1 MAIPANPDTLTKEG
15 ATIEEQDGGLF
26 NTTTGTT
33 AVALKSTI
41 GADLTAAE
49 AAKVAAEAAQT
60 AAEAAQTAAETA
72 ETNAE
77 TAETNAETAETNADS
92 HRVEA
97 RLAMLDA
104 QKLAT
109 NAEDSQYTL
118 QASPNTGT
126 TGYSALHYAAKAED
140 DRTLAQTAK
149 TDAVNAKS
157 DAVDAKNDAE
167 KLAIQAE
174 DSQFTLSDGSTT
186 GYSALHYNAKAQAAK
201 TAAETA
207 KTSAEQALDDFD
219 DIYLGEKSANPT
231 LDNDGDALQTGAL
244 YFNNQNNRL
253 YVYTGSNWI
262 SANPEIVGDT
272 SPQLGGNLDLN
283 SKAITGTGHLEPL
296 GGTTYTPPSGSGSD
310 TSTVTAIALTRGR
323 EISVGYNG
331 FVRSLLAA
339 DTSGNIVLGD
349 GSTGLFSNIL
359 LQPGS
364 NQGVKLGF
372 NGANYKLETTNT
384 GASVTGDLA
393 VSGNTT
399 ITGDLTVNGTQTS
412 LNTATLTVDDLN
424 ITVADGAANAA
435 AADGAGL
442 TVDGANATIT
452 YVNSGDK
459 WAFNKPLDVT
469 GSITSSSS
477 ITGTSISSSGTIT
490 ATGAVTAA
498 SFSGDGSS
506 LTNLPVTGDGGI
518 AMAIALG

>member
-1 MAIPANPDTLTKEG
+1 MTTPATPDTITKEG
-15 ATIEEQDGGLF
+15 ATSEEQNGGLF
-26 NTTTGTT
+26 NTSTSTV
-33 AVALKSTI
+33 AVALKTTL
-41 GADLTAAE
+41 GADVAAAE

-60 AAEAAQTAAETA
+60 AAETAKTAAETA

-77 TAETNAETAETNADS
+77 TAETNAETAETNAVAARNTAED
-92 HRVEA
+92 HRDDA
-97 RLAMLDA
+97 R
-104 QKLAT
+104 KLAI

-118 QASPNTGT
+118 ADGST

-149 TDAVNAKS
+149 TDAVSAKS
-157 DAVDAKNDAE
+157 DALDAKNDAE
-167 KLAIQAE
+167 KLAVLAE

-207 KTSAEQALDDFD
+207 KTAAEQALDSFD

-231 LDNDGDALQTGAL
+231 LDNDGNALQTGAL

-253 YVYTGSNWI
+253 YAYDGSNWI
-262 SANPEIVGDT
+262 SATPELVGDT
-272 SPQLGGNLDLN
+272 SPQLGGNLDVN
-283 SKAITGTGHLEPL
+283 DKNITFGDSSSPGTDNTLILGDSNDLRIYHNGTHSFIHDNGTGQLRIRTNEFRVVNANNNETL
-296 GGTTYTPPSGSGSD
+296 FNAVQDGEVNLYYNNATKISTTS
-310 TSTVTAIALTRGR
+310 
-323 EISVGYNG
+323 
-331 FVRSLLAA
+331 
-339 DTSGNIVLGD
+339 
-349 GSTGLFSNIL
+349 
-359 LQPGS
+359 
-364 NQGVKLGF
+364 
-372 NGANYKLETTNT
+372 T

-435 AADGAGL
+435 AANGAGL

-469 GSITSSSS
+469 GSITASTSVSAASAS
-477 ITGTSISSSGTIT
+477 ITGT
-490 ATGAVTAA
+490 VTANA
-498 SFSGDGSS
+498 FSGDGSS